1 MIWNVIKSWIDP
13 RTAGKVE
20 MYGSRRKRWEKRLLE
35 LADPSELP
43 ADYGGKA
50 EDTMVTLVKETKEEG
65 VVRQYTEFMSVK
77 SSGTTPTYELGE
89 GETMEISVFTRSMVE
104 GMFYVMRSGPT
115 ASKNNSRQ
123 QVKVKHLGAGTEDE
137 EPTCVKFPRV
147 IKGPTKV
154 RKYTEV
160 QR

>member
-50 EDTMVTLVKETKEEG
+50 EDTMVTLVKETK
-65 VVRQYTEFMSVK
+65 
-77 SSGTTPTYELGE
+77 
-89 GETMEISVFTRSMVE
+89 
-104 GMFYVMRSGPT
+104 
-115 ASKNNSRQ
+115 
-123 QVKVKHLGAGTEDE
+123 
-137 EPTCVKFPRV
+137 
-147 IKGPTKV
+147 
-154 RKYTEV
+154 
-160 QR
+160 